1 MTGGA
6 AFQAARQFLAATVE
20 TTPDTPAPV
29 LFDQAA
35 RARACLAALL
45 AEASPAADLARLAA
59 AYPGWLIST
68 DEHTGVH
75 TARRPGLRLTASST
89 TALETQLTQ
98 WENTPGH

>member
-45 AEASPAADLARLAA
+45 AEASAASDPASSVGHWAGPILAA
-59 AYPGWLIST
+59 
-68 DEHTGVH
+68 HQVK
-75 TARRPGLRLTASST
+75 
-89 TALETQLTQ
+89 
-98 WENTPGH
+98 

>member
-1 MTGGA
+1 MTSSTA
-6 AFQAARQFLAATVE
+6 VQAAQQFLAATVE

-35 RARACLAALL
+35 RGRACIAALL
-45 AEASPAADLARLAA
+45 AEAAPAADLARLAA

-68 DEHTGVH
+68 DEHTSVY
-75 TARRPGLRLTASST
+75 TARRPGLRLTADSP

-98 WENTPGH
+98 WENTPER